1 MSYKPSNYTLQHIT
15 FLLGTLII
23 GAVLI
28 SFKANAEK
36 AIPFQSQWL
45 KNHYAERIAHFKLQ
59 PLRKGDIVFIG
70 DSITEQGLN
79 WSIRFNDLRVRN
91 RGISGDMTYGVLAR
105 LNELK
110 AAPPKAIFLKI
121 GVNDIFNYHYI
132 KQVKDLASV
141 SNNIEKIVTQLNDSL
156 PNTQIYVQSILPDH
170 RNFITQMAQTVNQQI
185 KAIEHANFTYI
196 DLHTAFLGPQG
207 TLKKSLT
214 TDGTHLNQAGY
225 DLWAKQLAPIM
236 KTLK

>member
-1 MSYKPSNYTLQHIT
+1 MSYKPSSTTHQYSIFILST
-15 FLLGTLII
+15 FII
-23 GAVLI
+23 WATLI
-28 SFKANAEK
+28 SFKANAETL
-36 AIPFQSQWL
+36 IPFQSQWL
-45 KNHYAERIAHFKLQ
+45 KNHYSERTSHFKLQ

-79 WSIRFNDLRVRN
+79 WAIRFNDLRVRN

-110 AAPPKAIFLKI
+110 AAPPRAIFLKI

-141 SNNIEKIVTQLNDSL
+141 SNNIEKIVTQLNKSL
-156 PNTQIYVQSILPDH
+156 PNTRIYVQSILPDH
-170 RNFITQMAQTVNQQI
+170 RDFITQMAQTVNHQI

-196 DLHTAFLGPQG
+196 DLHTAFLSPQG

-214 TDGTHLNQAGY
+214 TDGTHLNKAGY

>member
-28 SFKANAEK
+28 SFKVNAEK

-45 KNHYAERIAHFKLQ
+45 KNHYAERTAHFKLQ

-79 WSIRFNDLRVRN
+79 WSIRFKDLRVRN

-141 SNNIEKIVTQLNDSL
+141 SENIEKIVTQLNDSL

-196 DLHTAFLGPQG
+196 DLHPVFLGPQG

-225 DLWAKQLAPIM
+225 ALWAEQLTPIM
-236 KTLK
+236 KTL

>member
-45 KNHYAERIAHFKLQ
+45 KKHYAERIAHFKLQ
-59 PLRKGDIVFIG
+59 PLCKGDIVFVG

-141 SNNIEKIVTQLNDSL
+141 SENIEKIVTQLNKSL

-170 RNFITQMAQTVNQQI
+170 RDFITQMTQTVNQQI

-196 DLHTAFLGPQG
+196 DLHTAFLGAQG
-207 TLKKSLT
+207 TLNETLT
-214 TDGTHLNQAGY
+214 TDGTHLNKAGY
-225 DLWAKQLAPIM
+225 DLWAKQLASIM

>member
-45 KNHYAERIAHFKLQ
+45 KKHYAERIAHFKLQ
-59 PLRKGDIVFIG
+59 PLRKGDIVFVG

-141 SNNIEKIVTQLNDSL
+141 SNNIEKIVTQLNNSL

-196 DLHTAFLGPQG
+196 DLHPVFLGPQG

-225 DLWAKQLAPIM
+225 ALWAKQLASIM

>member
-1 MSYKPSNYTLQHIT
+1 MNYKPSINTHQYTYFIFIAFIMWT
-15 FLLGTLII
+15 
-23 GAVLI
+23 ALI
-28 SFKANAEK
+28 SFKANAETL
-36 AIPFQSQWL
+36 IPFQSQWL
-45 KNHYAERIAHFKLQ
+45 KNHYGERTAHFKLQ
-59 PLRKGDIVFIG
+59 PLRKGDIVFVG

-79 WSIRFNDLRVRN
+79 WAIRFNDLRVRN

-121 GVNDIFNYHYI
+121 GVNDIFNFHYI
-132 KQVKDLASV
+132 KQVKNLS
-141 SNNIEKIVTQLNDSL
+141 SISENIEKIVTQLNKSL
-156 PNTQIYVQSILPDH
+156 PNTRIYVQSILPDH
-170 RNFITQMAQTVNQQI
+170 RDFITQMAQTVNHQI

-196 DLHTAFLGPQG
+196 DLHTAFLSPQG

-214 TDGTHLNQAGY
+214 TDGTHLNKAGY

>member
-45 KNHYAERIAHFKLQ
+45 KKHYAERIAHFKLQ

-141 SNNIEKIVTQLNDSL
+141 SENIEKIVTQLNKSL

-170 RNFITQMAQTVNQQI
+170 RNFITQMAQTVNHQI

-196 DLHTAFLGPQG
+196 DLHTAFLSPQG

-214 TDGTHLNQAGY
+214 TDGTHLNKAGY

>member
-1 MSYKPSNYTLQHIT
+1 MSYKPSNYTLQHIS

-79 WSIRFNDLRVRN
+79 WSILFNDLRVRN

-132 KQVKDLASV
+132 KQIKDLASV
-141 SNNIEKIVTQLNDSL
+141 SENIEKIVTQLNDSL

-196 DLHTAFLGPQG
+196 DLHPVFLGPQG

-214 TDGTHLNQAGY
+214 TDGTHLNKAGY
-225 DLWAKQLAPIM
+225 DLWAKQLASIM